1 MSPTNQSVP
10 PSEAAAAART
20 ATLLVFA
27 MNGMLFASWASRIP
41 EVKQALELSAGQ
53 LGVVLLAVSVGS
65 LIGLPLSGRIAHR
78 LGAGRAV
85 LTGCGI
91 AAVGIGLAALG
102 IDLLASREVLM
113 AGLFLVGLGMGLW
126 DVSMNLEGTAVER
139 ALGRAIMPWFH
150 AAFSGGTV
158 LAALLGA
165 GLSAARV
172 PVWLHLVVAMLV
184 CVGVCVWQVRH
195 YLPTQYQP
203 EPDAAAA
210 TTGAPPGSA
219 WTEPRTL
226 LVGVVVLA
234 AAFTE
239 GTANDWL
246 AVAFVEGHHL
256 PHWAG
261 VLALAVFL
269 TFMTAGRV
277 LGTGLLDR
285 HGRVPVL
292 RAMLALAA
300 AGCALVVF
308 GDATVAFLGAMLWGV
323 GASLG
328 FPVGISAAA
337 DDPVH
342 AARRISVVSTIGY
355 TAFLGGPPVLG
366 WLGDHTGVLHALL
379 AVGVMLVLAFFVTPA
394 AAPQAAP
401 ARSAEDPVPSQS

>member
-1 MSPTNQSVP
+1 MSSTTQSVV
-10 PSEAAAAART
+10 SSRATAAART

-27 MNGMLFASWASRIP
+27 MNGVLFASWASRIP
-41 EVKQALELSAGQ
+41 EVKTTLGLSAGD
-53 LGVVLLAVSVGS
+53 LGVVLLAVSCGS
-65 LIGLPLSGRIAHR
+65 LVGLPLSGRIAHR

-85 LTGCGI
+85 LAGCFVS
-91 AAVGIGLAALG
+91 AFGIGLASLG

-113 AGLFLVGLGMGLW
+113 AGLFFTGLGMGVW

-139 ALGRAIMPWFH
+139 GLGRNIMPWFH

-158 LAALLGA
+158 VAALIGA
-165 GLSAARV
+165 GLTAARV
-172 PVWLHLVVAMLV
+172 PIWAHLVTAVGL
-184 CVGVCVWQVRH
+184 CVGVCLWQVRNFV
-195 YLPTQYQP
+195 PAVAEP
-203 EPDAAAA
+203 EIEPDSAVP
-210 TTGAPPGSA
+210 APTRSA

-226 LVGVVVLA
+226 LIGVVVLA

-246 AVAFVEGHHL
+246 AVAFVEGHHQQ
-256 PHWAG
+256 HWVG

-269 TFMTAGRV
+269 SFMTAGRV

-292 RAMLALAA
+292 RALLAMAA
-300 AGCALVVF
+300 IGCALVVF
-308 GDATVAFLGAMLWGV
+308 GNTTLAFIGTMLWGV

-337 DDPVH
+337 DDPQH

-366 WLGDHTGVLHALL
+366 WLGDHTGVLQALL
-379 AVGVMLVLAFFVTPA
+379 AVGVMLVIAFFLTPA
-394 AAPQAAP
+394 ADPQRAI
-401 ARSAEDPVPSQS
+401 RRR